1 MSAFNEERV
10 LSVHHWND
18 SLFSFTTT
26 RNAAF
31 RFRNGHFVMMGLEV
45 EGRPLLRAFSLAG
58 ANYDEH
64 LEFYSIK
71 IPDGAL
77 TSRLQHVEP
86 GQRVLVGR
94 KPTGTL
100 LVENLRP
107 GKRLYLL
114 ATGTGLAPFLSI
126 IRDPATY
133 ERYEKVV
140 IAHGVRRVSD
150 LAYRSFIEDE
160 LPHHE
165 LVGEQVQRAAALL
178 PHGDP
183 RAVPEPGPHQRPRR
197 GRQARPRPLAPR
209 RRRRARSLHAL
220 RQPGDAE
227 GSRRR
232 PRGEGLRRG
241 QQRPARLVRHRAGVR
256 REVERAPTQG
266 LLAGASSAP
275 ALTLCKR
282 RKWGASFRTPR
293 RIRPALIRGRSRPH
307 RKKNPASPPSEPPP
321 EAQYGAYGAMLLQIS
336 PAAHSELELQR
347 R

>member
-10 LSVHHWND
+10 LNVHHWND

-26 RNAAF
+26 RNTAF
-31 RFRNGHFVMMGLEV
+31 RFRNGHFVMMGLEI

-126 IRDPATY
+126 IRDPVTY

-140 IAHGVRRVSD
+140 IAHGVRHVSD
-150 LAYRSFIEDE
+150 SAYRSFIEDE
-160 LPHHE
+160 LPRHE
-165 LVGEQVQRAAALL
+165 LVGEQVQQQLL
-178 PHGDP
+178 YYPTVTREPHRNQGRLSDLVADGQLSRNLSLP
-183 RAVPEPGPHQRPRR
+183 VLDAEHDCFMLCGSPVMLKDFVGILEAKGFDEANSDRR
-197 GRQARPRPLAPR
+197 GRR
-209 RRRRARSLHAL
+209 
-220 RQPGDAE
+220 D
-227 GSRRR
+227 
-232 PRGEGLRRG
+232 
-241 QQRPARLVRHRAGVR
+241 
-256 REVERAPTQG
+256 
-266 LLAGASSAP
+266 
-275 ALTLCKR
+275 
-282 RKWGASFRTPR
+282 
-293 RIRPALIRGRSRPH
+293 
-307 RKKNPASPPSEPPP
+307 
-321 EAQYGAYGAMLLQIS
+321 
-336 PAAHSELELQR
+336 
-347 R
+347 

>member
-10 LSVHHWND
+10 LDVHHWND

-31 RFRNGHFVMMGLEV
+31 HFRNGHFVMMGLEV
-45 EGRPLLRAFSLAG
+45 DGRPLLRAFSLAG

-77 TSRLQHVEP
+77 TSRLQHIEP

-133 ERYEKVV
+133 ERYEQVV
-140 IAHGVRRVSD
+140 IAHGVRRESD
-150 LAYRSFIEDE
+150 LAYRSLIEEE
-160 LPHHE
+160 LQRHE
-165 LVGEQVQRAAALL
+165 LIGEQVQQQLL
-178 PHGDP
+178 YYPTVT
-183 RAVPEPGPHQRPRR
+183 REPCRNQGRLNDLVEGGKLARDLSLPAIDAEHDRFMLCGSPTMLKDLVGILEAKGFDEANSDRR
-197 GRQARPRPLAPR
+197 GSYA
-209 RRRRARSLHAL
+209 
-220 RQPGDAE
+220 
-227 GSRRR
+227 
-232 PRGEGLRRG
+232 
-241 QQRPARLVRHRAGVR
+241 
-256 REVERAPTQG
+256 VERAFVE
-266 LLAGASSAP
+266 
-275 ALTLCKR
+275 K
-282 RKWGASFRTPR
+282 
-293 RIRPALIRGRSRPH
+293 
-307 RKKNPASPPSEPPP
+307 
-321 EAQYGAYGAMLLQIS
+321 
-336 PAAHSELELQR
+336 
-347 R
+347 